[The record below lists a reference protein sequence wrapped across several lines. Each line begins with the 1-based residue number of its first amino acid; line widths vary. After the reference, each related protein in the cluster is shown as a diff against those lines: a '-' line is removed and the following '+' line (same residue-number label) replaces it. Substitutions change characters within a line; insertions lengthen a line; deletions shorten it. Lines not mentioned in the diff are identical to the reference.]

1 MATVLS
7 LCQSVAKEC
16 GFDAPS
22 GIVGS
27 TDPTAAQ
34 LLELL
39 NREGQ
44 NLHRRFG
51 WTVCQYEHT
60 ITTSAS
66 QTQYALP
73 GDFSRQIDQTHW
85 NRGTRW
91 PIIGPIS
98 PQEWQLIKSGVVTS
112 YPRQR
117 YRIWGNNASRLFI
130 DPTPSSAE
138 TLVFEYISYG
148 WVTAKAWVTGTV
160 YAASATVSNNG
171 NRYTTTAGGTSGST
185 APTHTSGSASDG
197 GVTWV
202 FADHGYR
209 TAVADT
215 DIFIL
220 DEYLIQLGVAWRFL
234 ESKGLDYTAKLA
246 EYKAE
251 VDKTIAR
258 DGGAR
263 PLMLANH
270 PGRRFLSPWSIQD
283 GNFGD

>member
-16 GFDAPS
+16 GFDAPT

-44 NLHRRFG
+44 HLHRRRG
-51 WTVCQYEHT
+51 WTACQYEHLF
-60 ITTSAS
+60 TTSAS

-73 GDFSRQIDQTHW
+73 DDFSRQIDQTHW
-85 NRGTRW
+85 NRGTHW
-91 PIIGPIS
+91 PLIGPLTPS
-98 PQEWQLIKSGVVTS
+98 EWQQVKSGVISS

-117 YRIWGNNASRLFI
+117 YRIWGNSASKLYI
-130 DPTPSSAE
+130 DPTPSTAE
-138 TLVFEYISYG
+138 SLVFEYISYG
-148 WVTAKAWVTGTV
+148 WVTAKQWVTGTV

-171 NRYTTTAGGTSGST
+171 NRYTTTAGGTAGAT
-185 APTHTSGSASDG
+185 DPTHTSGSASDG

-202 FADHGYR
+202 FADHGYA

-220 DEYLIQLGVAWRFL
+220 DEFLIQLGVAWRFL
-234 ESKGLDYTAKLA
+234 EAKGLDYTAKLA

-251 VDKTIAR
+251 VDKSIAR

-263 PLMLANH
+263 PLMLANY
-270 PGRRFLSPWSIQD
+270 GSRRLLSPWSTRD
-283 GNFGD
+283 GNFGS